1 MTDFYIRKIAFSG
14 PGVQRKEYNFKR
26 GINIIYGDSDKGKS
40 YVAECFDFMFGAK
53 SIRLNASSGY
63 NTVRMYVETS
73 QGEIFLERRL
83 DSKKDSVQ
91 IDSSDERYRGLCGNG
106 LGPAELENF
115 WLRFLG
121 INEHQTVVISSF
133 YKHERLTWNNIK
145 KLFLL
150 KEDDISKKGSV
161 INTQMKCRST
171 LLFLLTGEAYE
182 SEPTRESD
190 ADRQN
195 RSRAAI
201 ELMAKIRKHY
211 QERQQELLEKLNN
224 VPVEQIHRKWSDL
237 MDRFHEEEEKL
248 KDAVRRSQLLHLKL
262 DEARKFLAS
271 VRMQHENYAL
281 LRSLYDARIKRQ
293 SFTAEG
299 QLITVAQDQAPVCPF
314 CGTAHPEQAIN
325 AEVLNASVAEMHKT
339 EKKIQHLQEANR
351 DLDTTIQKQESLVKK
366 LEKECEELDHLI
378 SSSYAPMVKDMKSQL
393 QEYTELIKLKKELD
407 VISVEYNTIETKFG
421 TVNDSPVPEYDK
433 FRPRD
438 KYPDAFF
445 ADMSNAL
452 RDMLLECGLEDV
464 HSVGFDKGTFDLY
477 VHWQDKKTYGEG
489 FRALYNSSVAFCLFR
504 LLCEKGVYKPGLLIL
519 DSPTKA
525 LKISIGEQWIKGF
538 YQYLIRES
546 GCGQAFVIDNALPEG
561 LELENAVVYDL
572 QEGLLP
578 DYRRPAKQRKTD
590 SEETNVIPG
599 QIELE
604 GRPE

>member
-1 MTDFYIRKIAFSG
+1 M
-14 PGVQRKEYNFKR
+14 
-26 GINIIYGDSDKGKS
+26 
-40 YVAECFDFMFGAK
+40 
-53 SIRLNASSGY
+53 
-63 NTVRMYVETS
+63 
-73 QGEIFLERRL
+73 
-83 DSKKDSVQ
+83 
-91 IDSSDERYRGLCGNG
+91 
-106 LGPAELENF
+106 
-115 WLRFLG
+115 
-121 INEHQTVVISSF
+121 
-133 YKHERLTWNNIK
+133 
-145 KLFLL
+145 
-150 KEDDISKKGSV
+150 
-161 INTQMKCRST
+161 
-171 LLFLLTGEAYE
+171 
-182 SEPTRESD
+182 
-190 ADRQN
+190 
-195 RSRAAI
+195 
-201 ELMAKIRKHY
+201 
-211 QERQQELLEKLNN
+211 
-224 VPVEQIHRKWSDL
+224 
-237 MDRFHEEEEKL
+237 
-248 KDAVRRSQLLHLKL
+248 
-262 DEARKFLAS
+262 
-271 VRMQHENYAL
+271 
-281 LRSLYDARIKRQ
+281 SL
-293 SFTAEG
+293 
-299 QLITVAQDQAPVCPF
+299 
-314 CGTAHPEQAIN
+314 
-325 AEVLNASVAEMHKT
+325 
-339 EKKIQHLQEANR
+339 
-351 DLDTTIQKQESLVKK
+351 LVKK
-366 LEKECEELDHLI
+366 LEKECGELDHLI

-407 VISVEYNTIETKFG
+407 VISVEYNTIETRFG

-438 KYPDAFF
+438 KFPDVFF

-464 HSVGFDKGTFDLY
+464 QSVGFDKGTFDLY

-578 DYRRPAKQRKTD
+578 DYRRPAKQRKAD